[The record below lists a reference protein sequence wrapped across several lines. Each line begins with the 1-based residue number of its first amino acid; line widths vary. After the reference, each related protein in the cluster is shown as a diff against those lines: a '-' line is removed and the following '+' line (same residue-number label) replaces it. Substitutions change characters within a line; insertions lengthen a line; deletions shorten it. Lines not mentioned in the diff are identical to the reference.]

1 MQINLLKPTAKFLN
15 GAKLKCL
22 VGKIKLRGLEN
33 IKSDVVAIKVPKAGC
48 KVFLVGGDGVSPS
61 AWHHEELDHLKEGA
75 ICLKELV
82 AALEEHVGSIMT
94 PVERRL
100 NGLKPVAE
108 LAVDV
113 VVVDEVRK
121 VVFLSFTSNEED
133 IDEHGLVAVREN
145 AGWRLEDGLFV
156 SHYAD
161 DAVLPEGTSNVSSIE
176 ELVGTWQFDEKAT
189 ADLLRRKGYP
199 ESYIRMCLKI
209 SKEEEWVIT
218 NTEVLQK
225 SSRFSNKYDL
235 VSVESKKGICLITV
249 TAPGFIAPEVWK
261 LRIIND
267 QMVGVGSVLKKKL

>member
-1 MQINLLKPTAKFLN
+1 MQINLFKPSAKFLN

-22 VGKIKLRGLEN
+22 VGKINPPRLKS
-33 IKSDVVAIKVPKAGC
+33 IKSEVVAIKVPKAGC

-61 AWHHEELDHLKEGA
+61 VWHREELDHLQEGA
-75 ICLKELV
+75 TCLKELV
-82 AALEEHVGSIMT
+82 AALEEHVGRIMT

-121 VVFLSFTSNEED
+121 LAFLSFTSNEED

-161 DAVLPEGTSNVSSIE
+161 NAVLPEGTSNVSSIE
-176 ELVGTWQFDEKAT
+176 ELVGTWQLDEKAT
-189 ADLLRRKGYP
+189 ADSLRRQGDS
-199 ESYIRMCLKI
+199 ESYIRMSLKI
-209 SKEEEWVIT
+209 LKGTEWVIT
-218 NTEVLQK
+218 NTELFLK
-225 SSRFSNKYDL
+225 NSRFSHKYDL
-235 VSVESKKGICLITV
+235 VSVESKKGMCLITV
-249 TAPGFIAPEVWK
+249 NAPGLISPEVWK

-267 QMVGVGSVLKKKL
+267 QMVGGAFILKKKQ